1 MIRSIDHFYR
11 SPANSWRLLCEY
23 ITTTCEYWLP
33 RQSLSNPTGF
43 TAPGDAQSRSKISP
57 RGPGDRF
64 WQPERDLLS
73 FPLTGLGRP
82 QRNFFSVT
90 SLYGSIEV
98 LDQLPRT
105 PLARTMPSDG
115 LRTTFC
121 RFLCMSWHLH
131 VLAPRVCI
139 LVVRAH
145 QDRSVRNE
153 GHSPTKYDHR
163 EGSEGR
169 ERHVRRSARFF
180 FPRRSS

>member
-1 MIRSIDHFYR
+1 M
-11 SPANSWRLLCEY
+11 
-23 ITTTCEYWLP
+23 
-33 RQSLSNPTGF
+33 
-43 TAPGDAQSRSKISP
+43 
-57 RGPGDRF
+57 
-64 WQPERDLLS
+64 
-73 FPLTGLGRP
+73 
-82 QRNFFSVT
+82 
-90 SLYGSIEV
+90 
-98 LDQLPRT
+98 LDQLTRT

-153 GHSPTKYDHR
+153 GHSPTQYDHR

-169 ERHVRRSARFF
+169 ERHLRGSARFF
-180 FPRRSS
+180 FLHGTCFSSAVKPPTSRVVRRRQTWPSASRVRPGSAWSGWLRWDRQRMMYALVLRRLHIQSPRKWSTSLFR